1 MAQIERNRNRPTV
14 AWWLQN
20 HPYRDQIEFI
30 SGEYKAPCPV
40 CGGKDRWHLRKN
52 DALFDSRCDCTVSDM
67 YQSCGGWQNGKSNG
81 YAGHQEERRWKYTSI
96 QGSTFYACRMDGPN
110 GKSVWQEPTGVQL
123 APGDKWHVYHSGAW
137 IDDADILIV
146 EGEVAAD
153 AAKSALPKIN
163 VCTWQRATGDTDWSF
178 CKDQT
183 VFCWPDNDL
192 PGFNKA
198 RRVVAELRK
207 HKPESINI
215 VQAGGQLKDDAA
227 DFVRRGKA
235 LQRYLDR
242 ALLLDEN
249 DRALRPV
256 VSISDDGLMRC
267 FRFLGFD
274 VRYNLRSMRADIYST
289 KQDKLAGIEGKQ
301 WQPLTDRTADAIC
314 EHIRKK
320 FVVVKPPRNK
330 TESVLF
336 SPAVFGS
343 ERWQTCLNAN
353 LARAEV
359 DPFRK
364 WLDDLKPVHSDRLHG
379 WLSELFEVNEDS
391 QDFIPWASRYLFLGA
406 VQRTYKPGAKIDE
419 MPVFVG
425 EQGLGKSAI
434 GRALLPPEYRQEGHG
449 DALVLADDP
458 KKFAESL
465 QGKIIVEASE
475 MAGLGRADL
484 ERLKS
489 NITRQNDG
497 SVRLAYRRNPE
508 STPRRAVFYG
518 TSNDHECLP
527 NDSTGNRRF
536 VVVQLEGDRAIGS
549 VESYFDEYRN
559 ELWAAAKHMY
569 LDGKRANLPRELYPA
584 QRKSN
589 EGYRRADIII
599 EDEVAQL
606 NMLDFQEG
614 ETLRDITYE
623 MCKQDDDRTD
633 RRMNSR
639 GWGNRLG
646 KALRAQGWQK
656 KVIRRDGKVQ
666 KLWFSP

>member
-1 MAQIERNRNRPTV
+1 MPQSISKYKRITPDEWKQKVPGMKRNGKQIAGACLN
-14 AWWLQN
+14 
-20 HPYRDQIEFI
+20 
-30 SGEYKAPCPV
+30 
-40 CGGKDRWHLRKN
+40 CGGKDRFWVNLEEPYIFGCRQGCSFY
-52 DALFDSRCDCTVSDM
+52 DIM
-67 YQSCGGWQNGKSNG
+67 KSAGLLLEARVNG
-81 YAGHQEERRWKYTSI
+81 YAGNQAERRWRYTSI
-96 QGSTFYACRMDGPN
+96 QGSTFVSVRKDGPN

-123 APGDKWHVYHSGAW
+123 EPGDKWHVYQSGAW
-137 IDDADILIV
+137 IDDAAILIV
-146 EGEVAAD
+146 EGEATAD
-153 AAKSALPKIN
+153 SAKSALPKIN
-163 VCTWQRATGDTDWSF
+163 VCTWQRSTSDTDWSF
-178 CKDQT
+178 CKGQT
-183 VFCWPDNDL
+183 IYYWPDNDM
-192 PGFNKA
+192 PGFDKA
-198 RRVVAELRK
+198 RQVVAELRK
-207 HKPESINI
+207 HGPTSIKI

-242 ALLLDEN
+242 ALPLDDN

-256 VSISDDGLMRC
+256 TSISDDGLLRC

-274 VRYNLRSMRADIYST
+274 ARYNLRSMRADIHST
-289 KQDKLAGIEGKQ
+289 KQDKLADIEGGQ
-301 WQPLTDRTADAIC
+301 WQPLTDRIADAIC

-330 TESVLF
+330 TESVLL

-343 ERWQTCLNAN
+343 DRWQTCLNAN

-364 WLDDLKPVHSDRLHG
+364 WLDDLKPVHSDRLHC
-379 WLSELFEVNEDS
+379 WLAQLFEVDEDS

-434 GRALLPPEYRQEGHG
+434 GRSLLPPDYRQEGHG

-527 NDSTGNRRF
+527 NDATGNRRF
-536 VVVQLEGDRAIGS
+536 VVVKLNGDRAIGS
-549 VESYFDEYRN
+549 VESYFDDYRD
-559 ELWAAAKHMY
+559 ELWAAAKHLY

-589 EGYRRADIII
+589 EGYRRGDIII

-606 NMLDFQEG
+606 NMLDFQDG
-614 ETLRDITYE
+614 ETLHEITLN
-623 MCKQDDDRTD
+623 MCKGDKERTD
-633 RRMNSR
+633 RRMNTR
-639 GWGNRLG
+639 GWGHRLG
-646 KALRAQGWQK
+646 KALNAQGWRMR
-656 KVIRRDGKVQ
+656 VTRRDGKVRR
-666 KLWFSP
+666 LWFSP